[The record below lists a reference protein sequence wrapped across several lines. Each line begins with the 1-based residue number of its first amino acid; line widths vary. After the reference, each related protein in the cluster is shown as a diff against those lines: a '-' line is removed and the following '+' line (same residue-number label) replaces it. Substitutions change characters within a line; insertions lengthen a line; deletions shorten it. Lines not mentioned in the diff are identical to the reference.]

1 MNPVYFALC
10 VFAVV
15 FAGGALGLVLQG
27 RIPEVCT
34 TGGPRDMIGAV
45 AGLIT
50 LLSALVL
57 GLLIWTAYGVY
68 TSQKVAVQS
77 LAASALQLD
86 LDLKDYGP
94 DAASERE
101 QLKNRVAATVDEIWG
116 LRQTDMKFAGESFSA
131 AIDIFRHAHTYLDA
145 LHPATDEQKQAQ
157 SDARRLV
164 DSIGQTRLQM
174 AFALADPVSYPLVFI
189 VIGWAFC
196 LFSAYGLLSKHHL
209 MSLVAVGVGAVAV
222 ASAIYLIVDLSDPY
236 SGVFRVSASPI
247 REVLAYMNA
256 HP

>member
-1 MNPVYFALC
+1 MNPVYFALS

-15 FAGGALGLVLQG
+15 FAGGALGLILQG

-45 AGLIT
+45 AGLLT

-68 TSQKVAVQS
+68 ASQKVAVQS

-86 LDLKDYGP
+86 LALKDYGP
-94 DAASERE
+94 ETAPGRQEI
-101 QLKNRVAATVDEIWG
+101 KKRVAETVDQIWG
-116 LRQTDMKFAGESFSA
+116 SQETDMKFVAQSFSA
-131 AIDIFRHAHTYLDA
+131 AIDVFRNANAYLDT
-145 LHPATDEQKQAQ
+145 LHASTDQQKQAQ
-157 SDARRLV
+157 GAARHLI

-174 AFALADPVSYPLVFI
+174 AFALTDPISYPLVFI
-189 VIGWAFC
+189 VVSWAVC
-196 LFSAYGLLSKHHL
+196 LFCAYGLMSRHHL

-222 ASAIYLIVDLSDPY
+222 GSAIYLIVDLSDPY
-236 SGVFRVSASPI
+236 TGVFRVSAAPI
-247 REVLAYMNA
+247 RQVLAYMDE

>member
-45 AGLIT
+45 AGLLT

-68 TSQKVAVQS
+68 SSQKIAVQS
-77 LAASALQLD
+77 LAANALQLD
-86 LDLKDYGP
+86 LALKDYGP
-94 DAASERE
+94 ETAAGRE
-101 QLKNRVAATVDEIWG
+101 SVRKRVAETVDQIWG
-116 LRQTDMKFAGESFSA
+116 GQETDMKFVAQSFSA
-131 AIDIFRHAHTYLDA
+131 AIDVFHNADAYLGT
-145 LHPATDEQKQAQ
+145 LHPSTDQQKQAQ
-157 SDARRLV
+157 SVARQLV
-164 DSIGQTRLQM
+164 DSIGKTRLQM
-174 AFALADPVSYPLVFI
+174 AFALTDPVSYPLVFI
-189 VIGWAFC
+189 VIGWATFLFC
-196 LFSAYGLLSKHHL
+196 AYGLMSRHHL

-236 SGVFRVSASPI
+236 TGVFRVSAAPI
-247 REVLAYMNA
+247 RQVLAYMNE